1 MQADAKKFI
10 ITISLC
16 AMLAVNPVLATA
28 PENDEDLGN
37 THEVYVESS
46 LNKAK
51 SGIAGVAYV
60 NRMVDAAGGAAAAA
74 EAHAAAAGTHA
85 IAAGESA
92 DAAQTAADEAK
103 EALSGKVN
111 VAQGAGNKKRA
122 MVTNADGTVYP
133 GYISNDM
140 ISPNAINVDRLN
152 ISGTL
157 NGNGILMGSFVTDT
171 FVDSSGRTHTTTG
184 VALKWLGSQG
194 RGVLISSSTD
204 DFEWLSLSGDSL
216 LVTDGSGNL
225 TTKTGDGYFRS
236 VRDASGNVSF
246 GFDELTIDDIAV
258 DDNITGD
265 GVLMLKN
272 GKIYYNTY
280 DPRGDQ
286 ENTVLTR
293 MPDGTIGWQKVKTQ
307 NTDAVI
313 GAVPVGSKESTTYGA
328 FWIE

>member
-1 MQADAKKFI
+1 MQADAKKFM

-37 THEVYVESS
+37 VHEVYVESS
-46 LNKAK
+46 LNKATN
-51 SGIAGVAYV
+51 GIASVGYV
-60 NRMVDAAGGAAAAA
+60 NRMVDAAGGAATRA
-74 EAHAAAAGTHA
+74 EEHAAAAGEYA

-92 DAAQTAADEAK
+92 DAAQTAAGEAK

-111 VAQGAGNKKRA
+111 VAQGAGNKNKA

-140 ISPNAINVDRLN
+140 ISTSTINADRLN

-157 NGNGILMGSFVTDT
+157 NGNPGVLMGAIVTDT
-171 FVDSSGRTHTTTG
+171 FVDGSGNTHTSTG

-194 RGVLISSSTD
+194 LGVLVSSTGD
-204 DFEWLSLSGDSL
+204 LKWQSLSGNSL
-216 LVTDGSGNL
+216 VVTDGSGNL
-225 TTKTGDGYFRS
+225 TTLSGDGYFRS
-236 VRDASGNVSF
+236 VRDTSGNLSF
-246 GFDELTIDDIAV
+246 GFDELSFYDIAV
-258 DDNITGD
+258 EDSLTGD
-265 GVLMLKN
+265 AVLMLKN
-272 GKIYYNTY
+272 GKFNY
-280 DPRGDQ
+280 DVYSYGAYP
-286 ENTVLTR
+286 NTVLTR

-313 GAVPVGSKESTTYGA
+313 GAVPVGSKDSTTYGA